1 MPDKRASH
9 HSDLDTQELAAKI
22 RELESERNL
31 YKEREER
38 YRAILEG
45 IEDGYYE
52 VDFKGNATF
61 FNKSY
66 CELVG
71 YSEDELMGMNYRN
84 YVNADT
90 AKRLHDIFH
99 HVFNTGIPTRAM
111 DWPLQRKDGTVCY
124 VEISVS
130 LMRNREGKRCGFRGI
145 MRDITQRKKAE
156 EELTQAKIR
165 AEAASV
171 AKSEFLANMSHEIR
185 TPMNA
190 VIGFSD
196 ILLDTDLTEEQKDYA
211 DSIRKNG
218 DALLSLIN
226 DILDF
231 SKIESGELE
240 FEHIDFD
247 PELVV
252 YDVFEAIRPRIGSKP
267 IELLCRIDDDLPP
280 RANGDPGRLRQILT
294 NLVGNAAKFTFQGE
308 IEVSV
313 DVERMDDTALD
324 VHIRV
329 RDTGIG
335 MNEDQLSIIFEPFR
349 QADGSTTRKYG
360 GTGLG
365 LTICRKLATL
375 MGGDIQVESAMGK
388 GTVFHLMLPLA
399 CARDKTVRK
408 HSFVSI
414 KGKRVLVVDDN
425 ETNLV
430 IVKYILEKEGMAVTI
445 LNESGAVMDALLAS
459 ERSFAPFDLAVIDI
473 QMPGVS
479 GHQVAGQIRAAE
491 TPGRRLPLLAF
502 SSLLEKDAE
511 ACRKSGFDGFLN
523 KPVNRRKLCR
533 MIEGLLGDVSVKTP
547 AENHAPSPIVT
558 QYSIREDLKRSIR
571 ILLAEDNPVN
581 QKMTVILLNKAGYR
595 VDIAGTGQEAVD
607 MITADPDLYDVVF
620 MDVQMPVLDGLKA
633 SRMLRDNGFT
643 TIPII
648 AMTANAVKGD
658 REKCLESGM
667 NDYISKPVRR
677 EKVFEML
684 EKWCF

>member
-1 MPDKRASH
+1 MTDNGPTQSNERSVK
-9 HSDLDTQELAAKI
+9 DLLEKI
-22 RELESERNL
+22 RALECERDFH
-31 YKEREER
+31 KEREER
-38 YRAILEG
+38 YKAILEG

-66 CELVG
+66 SRLVG
-71 YSEDELMGMNYRN
+71 YSEEELMGMHYRN
-84 YVNADT
+84 YVSEDT

-99 HVFNTGIPTRAM
+99 HVFNTGISTTAM
-111 DWPLQRKDGTVCY
+111 DWPLRRKDGKLCY

-130 LMRNREGKRCGFRGI
+130 LMRNRDGKRCGFRGI
-145 MRDITQRKKAE
+145 MRDITQRKLAE
-156 EELTQAKIR
+156 EELTQAKIK

-190 VIGFSD
+190 VIGFCD
-196 ILLDTDLTEEQKDYA
+196 ILLDTSLTEEQADYA
-211 DSIRKNG
+211 DAIRKNG
-218 DALLSLIN
+218 DALLVLIN

-252 YDVFEAIRPRIGSKP
+252 YDVFDAVRPRIGSKP
-267 IELLCRIDDDLPP
+267 IELLCRIDDDLPA
-280 RANGDPGRLRQILT
+280 RVNGDPGRLRQILT
-294 NLVGNAAKFTFQGE
+294 NLVGNASKFTFQGE

-313 DVERMDDTALD
+313 DITSMDERALA
-324 VHIRV
+324 VHFRV

-335 MNEDQLSIIFEPFR
+335 MSAEQLPIIFEPFR

-365 LTICRKLATL
+365 LSICRKLATL
-375 MGGDIQVESAMGK
+375 MGGDIRVESALGV
-388 GTVFHLMLPLA
+388 GTVFHLTLPLTHA
-399 CARDKTVRK
+399 KDTTIRK
-408 HSFVSI
+408 PRFVSI
-414 KGKRVLVVDDN
+414 RNKRVLVVDDN

-430 IVKYILEKEGMAVTI
+430 IVRYILEREGMAVTS
-445 LNESGAVMDALLAS
+445 LNDGASVMAAVLDA
-459 ERSFAPFDLAVIDI
+459 RNQGNPYDLAVIDI
-473 QMPGVS
+473 QMPGMS
-479 GHQVAGQIRAAE
+479 GYQVAESIRAAE
-491 TPGRRLPLLAF
+491 EGGAPLPLLAF
-502 SSLLEKDAE
+502 SSLLERDAA
-511 ACRKSGFDGFLN
+511 ACRKAGFDGFLN

-533 MIEGLLGDVSVKTP
+533 MIEGLLGECSDHHREESSDK
-547 AENHAPSPIVT
+547 NKIVT

-581 QKMTVILLNKAGYR
+581 QKMTVILLGKAGYH
-595 VDIAGTGQEAVD
+595 VDVAGTGQEAVD
-607 MITADPDLYDVVF
+607 MISADPTMYDVVF
-620 MDVQMPVLDGLKA
+620 MDVQMPVMDGLKA
-633 SRMLRDNGFT
+633 SRMIRDRGFAGL
-643 TIPII
+643 PII

-658 REKCLESGM
+658 REKCLEAGM
-667 NDYISKPVRR
+667 NDYISKPIRR

>member
-9 HSDLDTQELAAKI
+9 HSGQDTQELAAKI
-22 RELESERNL
+22 RDLESERNL

-90 AKRLHDIFH
+90 AKRLHEIFH

-156 EELTQAKIR
+156 EELTQAKVK

-190 VIGFSD
+190 VIGFCD

-252 YDVFEAIRPRIGSKP
+252 YDVFDAIRPRIGNKP

-313 DVERMDDTALD
+313 DIERMDDTSID

-335 MNEDQLSIIFEPFR
+335 MSEDQLSIIFEPFR

-365 LTICRKLATL
+365 LTICRKLSTL
-375 MGGDIQVESAMGK
+375 MGGDIRVESAMGK
-388 GTVFHLMLPLA
+388 GTVFHLMLPLS

-430 IVKYILEKEGMAVTI
+430 IVKYVLEKEGMEVTI
-445 LNESGAVMDALLAS
+445 LNESCAVMDALLAS

-533 MIEGLLGDVSVKTP
+533 MIEGLLGDVSVKTT
-547 AENHAPSPIVT
+547 AENQAPSPIVT

-581 QKMTVILLNKAGYR
+581 QKMTVILLSKAGYR

-607 MITADPDLYDVVF
+607 MISADPDLYDVIF

-633 SRMLRDNGFT
+633 SRMLRDKGFKN
-643 TIPII
+643 IPII